1 MPITLA
7 HHEIHIFL
15 HGKHGEG
22 LVCKLLTVMSMTI
35 AKVKSMSLTEEQRS
49 LNSFLET
56 VSWGLFFV
64 GLGVIFAVQSISKVD
79 IKGGVFIL
87 VGALLI
93 GLNALRKQKQIAVSK
108 FTLFIGI
115 LLFLLGISDIAGFK
129 LPVVETLLILIGLF
143 IVLGAVSK
151 RKTRS

>member
-1 MPITLA
+1 M
-7 HHEIHIFL
+7 
-15 HGKHGEG
+15 
-22 LVCKLLTVMSMTI
+22 
-35 AKVKSMSLTEEQRS
+35 KSVSLTQEQRS
-49 LNSFLET
+49 LNKFLET
-56 VSWGLFFV
+56 VSWGMFFV
-64 GLGVIFAVQSISKVD
+64 GLGAIYAVQSISKID

-93 GLNALRKQKQIAVSK
+93 GLNALRKPKQIPISK

-115 LLFLLGISDIAGFK
+115 LLFLLGISDFAGFK

-151 RKTRS
+151 RKTKA